1 MTSRNG
7 KTLKQ
12 ARLDRT
18 RPVERVPY
26 VTYLVRKILDWPRLL
41 RIIIISIFALAVTA
55 SIFPMVDYIY
65 MENYFNEQTVIL
77 PSFVSAGLGI
87 IIFGIGW
94 WLMVGVR
101 GEKRP
106 ERTAVF
112 FYMVFG
118 LLVIGFVFILII
130 NGYHVAT
137 LPDVE
142 WERSR

>member
-1 MTSRNG
+1 MSSRNS
-7 KTLKQ
+7 KSLKQ

-26 VTYLVRKILDWPRLL
+26 ITYLVRKILGWPRLL
-41 RIIIISIFALAVTA
+41 RIILISIFALAVTA
-55 SIFPMVDYIY
+55 SVFPLVDFIY

-87 IIFGIGW
+87 ITFGVGW
-94 WLMVGVR
+94 WLMVGIR
-101 GEKRP
+101 GERRP

-112 FYMVFG
+112 LYMVFG

-130 NGYHVAT
+130 NGYYVAT
-137 LPDVE
+137 LPDV
-142 WERSR
+142 